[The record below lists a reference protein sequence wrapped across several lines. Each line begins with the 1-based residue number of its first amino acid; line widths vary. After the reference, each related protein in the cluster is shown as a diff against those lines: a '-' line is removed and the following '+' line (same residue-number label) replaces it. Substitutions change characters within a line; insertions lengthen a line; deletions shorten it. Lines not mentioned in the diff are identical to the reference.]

1 MSNTPKEFNAQVK
14 PELFRELAP
23 QKIREILLISSSYNI
38 YNMEEDGSLTSK
50 IVNEYKGLNLSCPPR
65 ITGVSSVERALLLLK
80 ENHFDLVFMVPHL
93 EGMAPLSLGL
103 QIKEIC
109 PDIPVILL
117 LPGARGIL
125 SELKQQKIEGIDWTF
140 TWSGNTDLLPAM
152 VKLTEDRLNARH
164 DTCLANVR
172 VIILVE
178 DSPEYAACL
187 LPMIYR
193 EILSQTQS
201 IIKTGCNDSLKLA
214 AMGKRPKVL
223 LATTYEEA
231 MTLYDQYGSHLLC
244 VISDTRLPRAEK
256 EDAGA
261 GISILSK
268 IQRDIPEIPLLL
280 MSTET
285 KNKEKARQIP
295 AVFLD
300 KNVSDLN
307 QELRHFFRNHL
318 GFGDFVFRTP
328 EGRQIDRASNL
339 KELEEKLAA
348 IPDESVLFHAGRNH
362 FSTWLMARCEIGIGL
377 QFRAV
382 KTSDFNDVDGLRCHI
397 LRQIRDLRIQNYK
410 GLTLQFDSDLFDA
423 EIMGFAKIGHG
434 SIGGKARGL
443 AFMADLLSRHP
454 EIRDRYPEIKI
465 QIPKTLVLCT
475 DIFDG
480 FVADNQLKAVAQ
492 KGLPVEVVVQKF
504 IDAPLP
510 GHLTQ
515 KLETFLDQV
524 RVPLAVR
531 SSSQLEDDPFAPY
544 AGLYKTYKI
553 PNNSD
558 DPAVRLDH
566 LVTAVKLVYASTYYK
581 HARTFCKNTSALP
594 LDDTMAV
601 MIQELAGSPCGDYF
615 YPGLSGTAQ
624 SNNFYPFSHM
634 KAEDGVVHMALG
646 LGKTVSEGGKNFRFC
661 PRYPGITPQLS
672 TAQDFLTHT
681 QDSFY
686 ALKIKGYPEG
696 LHFSTLSNLEHRQ
709 LVDALE
715 EPAVK
720 AFASTYVA
728 GEDRIRDSW
737 YCPGPKVLTFA
748 RVLKYDDPPL
758 AGVINDLLSLG
769 KEGMGAVEIEFAV
782 KLPDRANGPWEFLIL
797 QARPMAS
804 PGDQSRAVISRD
816 DQDQALCVS
825 AMALGNGTVDTVQD
839 IVYVRPGRFKRDKT
853 RTMAR
858 EISRIN
864 RHLIRENRPFLL
876 AGPGRWGSSDHWL
889 GIPVNWPDISGVG
902 AIVEIRNTAIHADPS
917 RGSHFYHNITSMGIP
932 YITVNETCSSGGDR
946 FNVQGLDGVEEDHGT
961 EFIGHLRLNSPL
973 VIKIDGKHS
982 RCVILETQT
991 GTNTIA
997 A

>member
-1 MSNTPKEFNAQVK
+1 MSNTPKEFNAHVK

-23 QKIREILLISSSYNI
+23 EKIREILLISSAYNI

-50 IVNEYKGLNLSCPPR
+50 MVNEYKGLNLSCPPR
-65 ITGVSSVERALLLLK
+65 ITGVSSVEQALLLLK
-80 ENHFDLVFMVPHL
+80 ENQFDLVFMVPHL
-93 EGMAPLSLGL
+93 DGMAPLHLGRK
-103 QIKEIC
+103 IKEIC

-164 DTCLANVR
+164 DTRLANVR

-178 DSPEYAACL
+178 DSPEYAGCL

-201 IIKTGCNDSLKLA
+201 IIETGCNDNLKLA
-214 AMGKRPKVL
+214 AMGTRPKVL

-244 VISDTRLPRAEK
+244 VISDTRLPRADK
-256 EDAGA
+256 ADAGA

-268 IQRDIPEIPLLL
+268 IRRDIPEIPLLL

-285 KNKEKARQIP
+285 KNGEKARQIP

-300 KNVSDLN
+300 KNVLDLN
-307 QELRHFFRNHL
+307 QELGHFFRNHL
-318 GFGDFVFRTP
+318 GFGDFVFCTQ
-328 EGRQIDRASNL
+328 EGCQIDRASNL
-339 KELEEKLAA
+339 KALEKKLAA
-348 IPDESVLFHAGRNH
+348 IPDESVLFHADRNH
-362 FSTWLMARCEIGIGL
+362 FSTWLMARCEIGAGL
-377 QFRAV
+377 QVRAV
-382 KTSDFNDVDGLRCHI
+382 KAADFNTIDGLRCHI
-397 LRQIRDLRIQNYK
+397 LNQIRDLRTQNHK

-423 EIMGFAKIGHG
+423 EIMGFAKIGQG
-434 SIGGKARGL
+434 SMGGKARGL
-443 AFMADLLSRHP
+443 AFMADLLNRHP
-454 EIRDRYPEIKI
+454 EIRDRCPKTKI

-475 DIFDG
+475 DIFDD

-492 KGLPVEVVVQKF
+492 KGLPVEAVVQKF

-515 KLETFLDQV
+515 KLKIFLDQV

-531 SSSQLEDDPFAPY
+531 SSSQLEDDRFAPY

-553 PNNSD
+553 PNNHD

-594 LDDTMAV
+594 LYDTMAV
-601 MIQELAGSPCGDYF
+601 MIQELAGSPYGDYF
-615 YPGLSGTAQ
+615 YPGISGTAQ
-624 SNNFYPFSHM
+624 SANFYPFSHM
-634 KAEDGVVHMALG
+634 TAEDGVVHMALG
-646 LGKTVSEGGKNFRFC
+646 LGKTVSEGGKSFRFC
-661 PRYPGITPQLS
+661 PRYPKITPHLS
-672 TAQDFLTHT
+672 TAKDFLTHT

-686 ALKIKGYPEG
+686 ALKMKGYPEG

-709 LVDALE
+709 LADALE
-715 EPAVK
+715 EPPVK

-782 KLPDRANGPWEFLIL
+782 NLPDQKDGSWEFFIL
-797 QARPMAS
+797 QARPMTS
-804 PGDQSRAVISRD
+804 PGDQSRGAISQD
-816 DQDQALCVS
+816 DQDHALCVS
-825 AMALGNGTVDTVQD
+825 SMALGHGTVDTIQD
-839 IVYVRPGRFKRDKT
+839 IVYVRPGRFKGDKT
-853 RTMAR
+853 RIMAR

-864 RHLIRENRPFLL
+864 KQLIRENKPFLL

-889 GIPVNWPDISGVG
+889 GIPVNWPDIAGVG

-917 RGSHFYHNITSMGIP
+917 RGSHFYHNITAMGIP
-932 YITVNETCSSGGDR
+932 YITVNETSSPGGDR
-946 FNVQGLDGVEEDHGT
+946 FSFQELAGVEVDHGT
-961 EFIGHLRLNSPL
+961 EFIGHLRLNSHL
-973 VIKIDGKHS
+973 RIKIDGKHS
-982 RCVILETQT
+982 RCVILGSQT
-991 GTNTIA
+991 ANTIA